1 MNQFST
7 MTFQQKLR
15 VISMGII
22 GILLVMFVFS
32 CCSAIGDMTQPIDY
46 TSDLYVDG
54 ADVSHIANLFIS
66 GANGFIG
73 FITMIGYVIGTF
85 LWSLL
90 LLVPWRLI
98 AIRKN
103 SVIAEVEVKLSK
115 WVLLGIL
122 ILSFLLGFIGTK
134 FTNGLLVL
142 ILTGIVGGMFGL
154 IVLATVILKLRGN
167 ITFCK

>member
-22 GILLVMFVFS
+22 GILLVMFVWS
-32 CCSAIGDMTQPIDY
+32 CCSAVGDMTQPIDS
-46 TSDLYVDG
+46 TSNLYVDG
-54 ADVSHIANLFIS
+54 ADVSPIANLFIS
-66 GANGFIG
+66 GANGLIG
-73 FITMIGYVIGTF
+73 FITMIGYVIGTL

-103 SVIAEVEVKLSK
+103 SVIAEAEVTLSK
-115 WVLLGIL
+115 WVLFGIL
-122 ILSFLLGFIGTK
+122 ILSLLLGFIGTK

-154 IVLATVILKLRGN
+154 LCMLQYHLAMTRFIDRK
-167 ITFCK
+167 